1 MGGRGR
7 DGGMGR
13 VRDGAEGRQR
23 AGLAS
28 VNPLTSK
35 SD

>member
-1 MGGRGR
+1 MGGGR

-23 AGLAS
+23 AGLTS